1 MVWRAVR
8 HLQSTPHKG
17 SRLSR
22 GIALQTQSGD
32 AETAAVS
39 KSQPDGGDADGG
51 VVVPSAVMRVQW
63 VVPNVDAFS
72 TSMDR
77 LAAQPPSTKAEPR
90 HGGAELEPAGE
101 EEDDESC
108 SAVAVRSDSSV
119 VRAAAGLLPQ
129 ARREDP

>member
-22 GIALQTQSGD
+22 GIALQTKSGD
-32 AETAAVS
+32 AETAAAS

-72 TSMDR
+72 TSMDC
-77 LAAQPPSTKAEPR
+77 LAAQPTCVMAERSRSLLGKKKTMKA
-90 HGGAELEPAGE
+90 
-101 EEDDESC
+101 
-108 SAVAVRSDSSV
+108 AVLSRSVATAV
-119 VRAAAGLLPQ
+119 L
-129 ARREDP
+129 